1 MKSGSAVISQV
12 HERACIDP
20 QSAFGLIYGLDP
32 QERADGGG
40 VGGRVG
46 ADDRPV
52 SSTSSSTG
60 SRHLEF
66 RDGNLGESFP
76 QAAVPFD
83 DVVEIRGKE
92 RFSELSLSTV
102 TTACG
107 GRKQN
112 GPANYVVDCVCSRG
126 VSHGQQAVQQA
137 FVEVGEQVVDCCR
150 VSHTCES
157 ETESSLHFRAMGLLT
172 KTIGHISQ
180 RRLGK
185 FIRLCE

>member
-1 MKSGSAVISQV
+1 MNSGSAVISQE
-12 HERACIDP
+12 HERACTDP

-83 DVVEIRGKE
+83 DVVEIRGKQGFLNRRLFGVR
-92 RFSELSLSTV
+92 RFHSPDF
-102 TTACG
+102 
-107 GRKQN
+107 GRSSAGPGAGSDRLPD
-112 GPANYVVDCVCSRG
+112 GPAG
-126 VSHGQQAVQQA
+126 G
-137 FVEVGEQVVDCCR
+137 
-150 VSHTCES
+150 T
-157 ETESSLHFRAMGLLT
+157 
-172 KTIGHISQ
+172 
-180 RRLGK
+180 
-185 FIRLCE
+185 